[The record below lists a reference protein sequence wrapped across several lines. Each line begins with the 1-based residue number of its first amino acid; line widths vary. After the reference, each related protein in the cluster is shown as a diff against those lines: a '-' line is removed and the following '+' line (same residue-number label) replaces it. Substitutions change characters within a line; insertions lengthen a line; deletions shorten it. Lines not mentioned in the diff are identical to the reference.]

1 MWFSGFG
8 VFFFCFGALSAPELF
23 SADCTFLP
31 PLRFLKNSTFPFD
44 ALTPSG
50 HFAGRAGALPFLLL
64 QKRRQKSRLKGALR
78 PLENPLACGRAR
90 VPSAQPREGRAE
102 LLAAY
107 AAGASA
113 LDLLRRCRFV
123 RLLAL
128 SHALLCCAHD
138 RQKKFAFSLF
148 ARKPGAHA
156 PEPQNSSAETPA
168 PKERGVPPFPRA
180 NCVRS
185 TRQRDRQGESQR
197 GRSPLWPVFAYFLLV
212 RK

>member
-1 MWFSGFG
+1 M
-8 VFFFCFGALSAPELF
+8 CFLRLGALGLF
-23 SADCTFLP
+23 LANCAFVTLFTPMKLIIRS
-31 PLRFLKNSTFPFD
+31 FD

-50 HFAGRAGALPFLLL
+50 HFAGRAGAPPFLLL

>member
-1 MWFSGFG
+1 MDAGEARPLSARRRTRAAGRVCAARRKRADVSRVPQGASDAAEISAAECETQKSTALNFCFPFFISIKRRQSQRRMWFPGFG

-50 HFAGRAGALPFLLL
+50 HFAGRAGAPPFLLL

-102 LLAAY
+102 LLAAC

-128 SHALLCCAHD
+128 SM
-138 RQKKFAFSLF
+138 R
-148 ARKPGAHA
+148 
-156 PEPQNSSAETPA
+156 
-168 PKERGVPPFPRA
+168 VRA
-180 NCVRS
+180 
-185 TRQRDRQGESQR
+185 
-197 GRSPLWPVFAYFLLV
+197 
-212 RK
+212 

>member
-1 MWFSGFG
+1 MVPWLWRLL
-8 VFFFCFGALSAPELF
+8 FFVLGLYLPRSFFLQTALF
-23 SADCTFLP
+23 Y
-31 PLRFLKNSTFPFD
+31 PLYVFLKILLFPSTR
-44 ALTPSG
+44 S
-50 HFAGRAGALPFLLL
+50 GRAGAPPFLLL

-78 PLENPLACGRAR
+78 PLKNPLACGRAR

>member
-1 MWFSGFG
+1 MFLAF
-8 VFFFCFGALSAPELF
+8 LS
-23 SADCTFLP
+23 S
-31 PLRFLKNSTFPFD
+31 LRFLKILLFPSTRGGAFTFLIHFTPIKLFSFPFD
-44 ALTPSG
+44 ALRPR
-50 HFAGRAGALPFLLL
+50 RAPTFWPAESRQRLAKEGCAPF
-64 QKRRQKSRLKGALR
+64 GI
-78 PLENPLACGRAR
+78 PPGGRAR

-197 GRSPLWPVFAYFLLV
+197 GRSQIGRASCRERV
-212 RK
+212 